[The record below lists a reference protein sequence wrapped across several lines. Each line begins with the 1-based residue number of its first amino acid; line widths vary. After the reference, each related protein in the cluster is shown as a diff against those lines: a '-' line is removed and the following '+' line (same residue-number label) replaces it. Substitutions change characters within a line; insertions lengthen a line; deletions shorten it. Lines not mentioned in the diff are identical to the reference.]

1 MKQYLKEVGARI
13 KSARN
18 AKGLYLRDLGAICKL
33 DYRNIC
39 QIENGKQ
46 DVLLSTLKRLAH
58 ALDKDVKDFL

>member
-1 MKQYLKEVGARI
+1 MRDYLKQMGARVR
-13 KSARN
+13 SARN
-18 AKGLYLRDLGAICKL
+18 AKGLYLRDLGAVCKL

-46 DVLLSTLKRLAH
+46 DVLLSTLKKLAD

>member
-1 MKQYLKEVGARI
+1 MREYFKEVGGRI

-46 DVLLSTLKRLAH
+46 DIKLSTLKILAD